1 MVEGKLKEDG
11 DQKIYKIA
19 VTNTLNINLDGPD
32 GVDFDLYL
40 KKGAPPTTRD
50 YDKRAYTSKPD
61 EIITYPVEEPG
72 DYYVMVK
79 SYQGAGDFKLKVRR
93 E

>member
-1 MVEGKLKEDG
+1 MVEGNLKESA

-19 VTNTLNINLDGPD
+19 VTNTLNINLDGPE
-32 GVDFDLYL
+32 GADFDLYL
-40 KKGAPPTTRD
+40 KKGAPPTTQD
-50 YDKRAYTSKPD
+50 YDKRAYTVKPD
-61 EIITYPVEEPG
+61 EIIAYLIEEPG

-79 SYQGAGDFKLKVRR
+79 SYRGAGDFKLTVRR